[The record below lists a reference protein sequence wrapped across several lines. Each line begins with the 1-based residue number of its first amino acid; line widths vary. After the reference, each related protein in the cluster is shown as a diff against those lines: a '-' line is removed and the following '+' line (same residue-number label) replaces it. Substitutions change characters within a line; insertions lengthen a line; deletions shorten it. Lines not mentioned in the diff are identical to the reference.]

1 MIQGIMREI
10 TALKIIYWL
19 SLLGVLF
26 SGYLS
31 YSELF
36 KGVCLFGGCPV
47 LSGIPACVYG
57 FAMFVVIF
65 VISILGVYGKR

>member
-1 MIQGIMREI
+1 MKREV
-10 TALKIIYWL
+10 ALKIIYWL

-36 KGVCLFGGCPV
+36 LKVCALGSCPIV
-47 LSGIPACVYG
+47 SGLPACVYG
-57 FAMFVVIF
+57 FVMFVVIL
-65 VISILGVYGKR
+65 VISAVGIRGK